1 MGRGAGRWSVNGNQ
15 LKLLA
20 IFAMLVD
27 HWAIVF
33 VPGEFA
39 GLWLLRLVGRL
50 TAPIMCYL
58 IAEGY

>member
-1 MGRGAGRWSVNGNQ
+1 MGRGTGRWSVNGNQ

-33 VPGEFA
+33 VPGSSRA
-39 GLWLLRLVGRL
+39 CGCCGLWAG
-50 TAPIMCYL
+50 
-58 IAEGY
+58 